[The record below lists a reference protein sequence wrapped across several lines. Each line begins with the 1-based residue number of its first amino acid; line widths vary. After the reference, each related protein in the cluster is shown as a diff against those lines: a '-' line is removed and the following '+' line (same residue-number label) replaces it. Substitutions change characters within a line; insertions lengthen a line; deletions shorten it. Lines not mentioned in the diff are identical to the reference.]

1 MSAKFRI
8 DFLLRAR
15 DRYLAS
21 MPRRSRVSVVLL
33 AASAALAM
41 AAFAAPASEDRPDE
55 DGPRVPSAIPAGA
68 VIPEP
73 LVVVPVRPDVYAG
86 RATALA
92 RIVQCPKCDGK
103 GTKVTRVR
111 ESSGHLQKPKIHE
124 TKSECESCKGL
135 GFSLDPAR
143 VAPVLDSFVSLLG
156 ALPADAP
163 TSPKQLEKARQALL
177 RLGGSG
183 ELAVRITEQDRNEVT
198 AERVSKK
205 GTAIAVTGEVGRPI
219 PVAGGRL
226 IPVQVG
232 ATCALFLR
240 APVINAAPASGKVLV
255 GGVVA
260 GSVDQV
266 QWEWGRTLVLD
277 HGFVVPLTEP
287 EYKGPA
293 DDEGDGN
300 APAPPSQPAG
310 RGAAAGGSGSGGT
323 RSK

>member
-1 MSAKFRI
+1 MRCF
-8 DFLLRAR
+8 AR
-15 DRYLAS
+15 FPIVAC
-21 MPRRSRVSVVLL
+21 
-33 AASAALAM
+33 AAAALAVAGA
-41 AAFAAPASEDRPDE
+41 AAFARAQDAKDGKEPRDGK
-55 DGPRVPSAIPAGA
+55 DGPSVPTSIPGGA
-68 VIPEP
+68 VLPEP

-86 RATALA
+86 RATALS
-92 RIVQCPKCDGK
+92 RIVQCPKCAGK

-111 ESSGHLQKPKIHE
+111 EASGHLQKPKIHE
-124 TKSECESCKGL
+124 VKEECADCKGM

-156 ALPADAP
+156 SLPADSP
-163 TSPKQLEKARQALL
+163 TTPKQLEKARQALL

-183 ELAVRITEQDRNEVT
+183 ELAERITEQDRNEVS

-205 GTAIAVTGEVGRPI
+205 GTAIAVTGEIGRPV

-260 GSVDQV
+260 GTVEKV
-266 QWEWGRTLVLD
+266 EWEWGRTLVLD

-287 EYKGPA
+287 DYKGP
-293 DDEGDGN
+293 DDEEDG
-300 APAPPSQPAG
+300 AKSPARASQPPG
-310 RGAAAGGSGSGGT
+310 RGSPSGGASGTGGGS
-323 RSK
+323 RAK

>member
-1 MSAKFRI
+1 MHPW
-8 DFLLRAR
+8 
-15 DRYLAS
+15 
-21 MPRRSRVSVVLL
+21 PRLQAVVL

-41 AAFAAPASEDRPDE
+41 AASAPPAAQDGQEEDE
-55 DGPRVPSAIPAGA
+55 PRVPTSIPAGA

-86 RATALA
+86 RATALG

-111 ESSGHLQKPKIHE
+111 ESSGHLQKPKIRE
-124 TKSECESCKGL
+124 TKEECDSCKGL

-156 ALPADAP
+156 ALPPDAP

-198 AERVSKK
+198 AERVTKK
-205 GTAIAVTGEVGRPI
+205 GTPIAVTGEVGRPI

-232 ATCALFLR
+232 ANSALFLR

-293 DDEGDGN
+293 DGDGDAN
-300 APAPPSQPAG
+300 PPAQPSQPAG
-310 RGAAAGGSGSGGT
+310 RGTSSGGQGSGGT

>member
-1 MSAKFRI
+1 MHVW
-8 DFLLRAR
+8 
-15 DRYLAS
+15 
-21 MPRRSRVSVVLL
+21 PRLPAFVL
-33 AASAALAM
+33 AASAVLALAASALP
-41 AAFAAPASEDRPDE
+41 AAKDGPDE
-55 DGPRVPSAIPAGA
+55 DGPRLPAAIPAGA

-103 GTKVTRVR
+103 GTRVTRVR
-111 ESSGHLQKPKIHE
+111 EVTGHLQKPKIRE
-124 TKSECESCKGL
+124 TKEECDSCKGL

-156 ALPADAP
+156 ALPPDSP

-232 ATCALFLR
+232 ATSALFLR

-266 QWEWGRTLVLD
+266 QWEWGKTLVLD

-293 DDEGDGN
+293 DDDED
-300 APAPPSQPAG
+300 APSSPSQPAG
-310 RGAAAGGSGSGGT
+310 RGSAAGGTGTGGT
-323 RSK
+323 RGK